1 MNDNMELD
9 RIHFDQNGRLLT
21 AEDLLESMRTWPV
34 TFDGLCEAYFEA
46 RRWSHA
52 HEDLA
57 GYSQKRLE
65 LLEELFEFELPR
77 EPGRYRR
84 GSRDRGAVVRAGYNA
99 LASAAGLSS
108 HTFWVYLVGGPEP
121 MEATLRQKHDREIAR
136 QVARLRAAYL
146 ALFRDVLL
154 ALDPTLE
161 EKTFTE
167 AELVE
172 KGLPIEKPDP
182 DDYW

>member
-1 MNDNMELD
+1 
-9 RIHFDQNGRLLT
+9 
-21 AEDLLESMRTWPV
+21 
-34 TFDGLCEAYFEA
+34 
-46 RRWSHA
+46 
-52 HEDLA
+52 
-57 GYSQKRLE
+57 
-65 LLEELFEFELPR
+65 
-77 EPGRYRR
+77 
-84 GSRDRGAVVRAGYNA
+84 
-99 LASAAGLSS
+99 
-108 HTFWVYLVGGPEP
+108 